1 MYTPPTHSATLMEG
15 KKGMPPSDTLTPESV
30 TAPEASQR
38 GGETQR
44 GRKSTPSEGLE
55 SWLLVTCFS
64 VFSELL
70 GAASLCS
77 TDNSKRS
84 SSIFL
89 INSSMIF
96 RP

>member
-1 MYTPPTHSATLMEG
+1 
-15 KKGMPPSDTLTPESV
+15 MPRSDTLMPESV
-30 TAPEASQR
+30 TDPEASQR

-44 GRKSTPSEGLE
+44 GRKSTPSEGVGAQD
-55 SWLLVTCFS
+55 SWLLVACFS

-84 SSIFL
+84 ASIFL
-89 INSSMIF
+89 INSLMIF
-96 RP
+96 RT